1 MNLRTLTPS
10 VVCALLSNA
19 FNKWKSGTTAPSC
32 GGAPLRAE
40 WHNSNV
46 LRDSHHIHEDIKRP
60 NQKMHLPQQLRV
72 SPSLLFQNGCG
83 QEQCVSVS
91 MCSLVCYLF
100 TTFLQ
105 TV

>member
-72 SPSLLFQNGCG
+72 SPSLWFENGCG
-83 QEQCVSVS
+83 QEQCVTISV
-91 MCSLVCYLF
+91 CSLLRYLF